1 MENSES
7 NNIIAKGSLLKG
19 NLNVP
24 GNIRLEGKVVGN
36 VKSKS
41 KIVCGETSVI
51 EGNVNAV
58 NAEIA
63 GKVNGK
69 VRVEELLILKSSC
82 TINGDILTEKLI
94 IESDKLRN
102 MKRIDA
108 HKIIFSILLNE
119 MKNYIHALEIEIR

>member
-69 VRVEELLILKSSC
+69 VKVEELLILKSSC
-82 TINGDILTEKLI
+82 NINGDISTEKLI
-94 IESDKLRN
+94 IESGSKFNGGCVMGGESLEKQKLSKSSNLSSNNDK
-102 MKRIDA
+102 
-108 HKIIFSILLNE
+108 
-119 MKNYIHALEIEIR
+119 

>member
-1 MENSES
+1 MENNHDS
-7 NNIIAKGSLLKG
+7 NNIIGKGTLLKG

-41 KIVCGETSVI
+41 KIACGETSFI
-51 EGNVNAV
+51 DGNLVAQ

-69 VRVEELLILKSSC
+69 VKISELLILKPSAV
-82 TINGDILTEKLI
+82 INGDIVTEKLI
-94 IESDKLRN
+94 IESGSSFNGRCVMGENADRKESENNSKDLVENDK
-102 MKRIDA
+102 
-108 HKIIFSILLNE
+108 
-119 MKNYIHALEIEIR
+119 

>member
-7 NNIIAKGSLLKG
+7 NNIIGKGSLLKG

-41 KIVCGETSVI
+41 KIVCGETSIV

-69 VRVEELLILKSSC
+69 VKVEELLILKSSC
-82 TINGDILTEKLI
+82 NINGDISTEKLI
-94 IESDKLRN
+94 IESGSKFNGGCVMGEGLEKQKTSKSSNLSSNNDK
-102 MKRIDA
+102 
-108 HKIIFSILLNE
+108 
-119 MKNYIHALEIEIR
+119 

>member
-1 MENSES
+1 MENNNDS
-7 NNIIAKGSLLKG
+7 NNIIGKGTLLKG

-41 KIVCGETSVI
+41 KIACGETSFI
-51 EGNVNAV
+51 EGNLVAQ

-69 VRVEELLILKSSC
+69 VKISELLILKASAV
-82 TINGDILTEKLI
+82 INGDIVTEKLI
-94 IESDKLRN
+94 IESGSSFNGGCVMGEKADRKESENSSKDPVENDK
-102 MKRIDA
+102 
-108 HKIIFSILLNE
+108 
-119 MKNYIHALEIEIR
+119 

>member
-94 IESDKLRN
+94 IESGSKFNGGCVMGEGLEKQKPSKNSNLSSKDDK
-102 MKRIDA
+102 
-108 HKIIFSILLNE
+108 
-119 MKNYIHALEIEIR
+119 

>member
-1 MENSES
+1 MENNNDS
-7 NNIIAKGSLLKG
+7 NNIVGKGSLLKG

-41 KIVCGETSVI
+41 KIACGETCVI
-51 EGNVNAV
+51 EGNLIAQ

-69 VRVEELLILKSSC
+69 VKVSELLILKSSC
-82 TINGDILTEKLI
+82 IINGDISTEKLI
-94 IESDKLRN
+94 IESGSTFNGGCVMGENLEKEKIKKKSKEPEDNDQKL
-102 MKRIDA
+102 
-108 HKIIFSILLNE
+108 
-119 MKNYIHALEIEIR
+119 

>member
-63 GKVNGK
+63 GKVTGK
-69 VRVEELLILKSSC
+69 VNVEELLILKLGFSLLSSTNC
-82 TINGDILTEKLI
+82 KPLPCNSWTAAPVSK
-94 IESDKLRN
+94 
-102 MKRIDA
+102 
-108 HKIIFSILLNE
+108 
-119 MKNYIHALEIEIR
+119 

>member
-1 MENSES
+1 MENNNDS
-7 NNIIAKGSLLKG
+7 NNIVGKGSLLKG

-41 KIVCGETSVI
+41 KIACGETCVI
-51 EGNVNAV
+51 EGNLIAQ

-69 VRVEELLILKSSC
+69 VKISELLILKSSC
-82 TINGDILTEKLI
+82 IINGDILTEKLI
-94 IESDKLRN
+94 IESGSTFNGSCVMGENLEKQKTKSNSKASENNDK
-102 MKRIDA
+102 
-108 HKIIFSILLNE
+108 
-119 MKNYIHALEIEIR
+119 

>member
-7 NNIIAKGSLLKG
+7 NNIIGKGSLLKG

-41 KIVCGETSVI
+41 KIGCGETSIV

-69 VRVEELLILKSSC
+69 VKVEELLILKSSC
-82 TINGDILTEKLI
+82 IINGDIKTEKLI
-94 IESDKLRN
+94 IESGSKFNGGCVMGEGLEEQKSSKTPNLSSRN
-102 MKRIDA
+102 GK
-108 HKIIFSILLNE
+108 
-119 MKNYIHALEIEIR
+119 

>member
-69 VRVEELLILKSSC
+69 VKVEELLILKSSC
-82 TINGDILTEKLI
+82 NINGDISTEKLI
-94 IESDKLRN
+94 IESGSKFNGGCVMGECLEKQKTSKSSNLSSNNDK
-102 MKRIDA
+102 
-108 HKIIFSILLNE
+108 
-119 MKNYIHALEIEIR
+119 

>member
-41 KIVCGETSVI
+41 KIVCGDTSVI

-69 VRVEELLILKSSC
+69 VKVEELLILKSSC
-82 TINGDILTEKLI
+82 NINGDISTEKLI
-94 IESDKLRN
+94 IESGSKFNWVFVMVEGLEKQKISKSWILSTNNDK
-102 MKRIDA
+102 
-108 HKIIFSILLNE
+108 
-119 MKNYIHALEIEIR
+119 

>member
-7 NNIIAKGSLLKG
+7 NNILGKGSLLKG

-63 GKVNGK
+63 GKINGK
-69 VRVEELLILKSSC
+69 VKVEELLILKSSC
-82 TINGDILTEKLI
+82 IINGDISTEKLI
-94 IESDKLRN
+94 IESGSKFNGGCVMGEGLEKQKSSKNSNLSSRN
-102 MKRIDA
+102 GK
-108 HKIIFSILLNE
+108 
-119 MKNYIHALEIEIR
+119 

>member
-1 MENSES
+1 MENLES
-7 NNIIAKGSLLKG
+7 NNIIGKGSLLKG

-51 EGNVNAV
+51 EGNVNAI

-69 VRVEELLILKSSC
+69 VKVEELLILKSSC
-82 TINGDILTEKLI
+82 SINGDISTEKLI
-94 IESDKLRN
+94 IESGSKFNGGCVMGEGLEKQKSNKKPNLSSNNDK
-102 MKRIDA
+102 
-108 HKIIFSILLNE
+108 
-119 MKNYIHALEIEIR
+119 

>member
-1 MENSES
+1 VENSES

-69 VRVEELLILKSSC
+69 VKVEELLILKSSC
-82 TINGDILTEKLI
+82 NINGDISTEKLI
-94 IESDKLRN
+94 IESGSKFNGGCVMGESLEKQKLSKSSNLSSNNDK
-102 MKRIDA
+102 
-108 HKIIFSILLNE
+108 
-119 MKNYIHALEIEIR
+119 

>member
-94 IESDKLRN
+94 IESGSKFNGGCVMGENLEKEKIKNKSKEPEDNDQKL
-102 MKRIDA
+102 
-108 HKIIFSILLNE
+108 
-119 MKNYIHALEIEIR
+119 

>member
-7 NNIIAKGSLLKG
+7 NNIIGKGSLLKG

-36 VKSKS
+36 IKSKS
-41 KIVCGETSVI
+41 KIVCGEPSIV

-69 VRVEELLILKSSC
+69 VKVEELLILKSSC
-82 TINGDILTEKLI
+82 IINGDISTEKLI
-94 IESDKLRN
+94 IESGSKFNGGCVMGEGLEKQKSSKNPNLSSRN
-102 MKRIDA
+102 GK
-108 HKIIFSILLNE
+108 
-119 MKNYIHALEIEIR
+119 